1 MDFPSP
7 LAVDIMKMTFAATAK
22 QLAGLL
28 RLTHL
33 TAQRSNARRAVAWPR
48 LKPLPREEL
57 IRIPA
62 YLRRHRLTPRAVDQQ
77 SLCE

>member
-1 MDFPSP
+1 
-7 LAVDIMKMTFAATAK
+7 MKMTFTATAR

-28 RLTHL
+28 RLAHL
-33 TAQRSNARRAVAWPR
+33 TAQRPNARRSVAWPR

-62 YLRRHRLTPRAVDQQ
+62 YLRRRRLTRRAVHQQ
-77 SLCE
+77 SVCE